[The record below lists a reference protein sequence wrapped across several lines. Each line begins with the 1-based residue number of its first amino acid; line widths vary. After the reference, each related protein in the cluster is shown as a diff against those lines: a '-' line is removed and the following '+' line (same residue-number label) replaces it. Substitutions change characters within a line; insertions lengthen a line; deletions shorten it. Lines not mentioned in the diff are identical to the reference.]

1 MLSPYFWHLACKG
14 TQMKSK
20 GATVTKS
27 NELITAS
34 YVLSVREQRLILAAI
49 SLIDSRKEMP
59 SEIIVTADY
68 YASIFHSKNPYR
80 DMRDAAESLWE
91 REISMKNEIETGSV
105 RWLSEK
111 WQSNSTNIGSGHV
124 RIVFTP
130 ALAKYLSAL
139 KVRFSS
145 YDIERVGR
153 LTTIYSFRL
162 FEMLIQFKTTGY
174 LKISIDEFKQRLK
187 LTSAYNK
194 LAVLRTRVIDSAIEE
209 INATTGMNVSYE
221 VIFSGRKADSLEFKF
236 QDAVKAKRHEV
247 GEEVQPGEGEGADA
261 ESDSNINAAANR
273 EDADQAQTGV
283 AQEELFP
290 GKPDHDHH
298 VTVEKAKEA
307 YKSNIDQ
314 INALMGRVLVRHP
327 KQDE

>member
-1 MLSPYFWHLACKG
+1 
-14 TQMKSK
+14 MKSK

-91 REISMKNEIETGSV
+91 REISMKNEIEMGSV

-194 LAVLRTRVIDSAIEE
+194 LAVLRTRVIDAAIEE
-209 INATTGMNVSYE
+209 INTTTGMNVSYE
-221 VIFSGRKADSLEFKF
+221 VIFSGRKAESLAFRF
-236 QDAVKAKRHEV
+236 QDAVKAKLKES
-247 GEEVQPGEGEGADA
+247 GDDDQAAEGEGADA
-261 ESDSNINAAANR
+261 DADSKSNGAENR
-273 EDADQAQTGV
+273 DATDQAQTDV
-283 AQEELFP
+283 TQEKLFP
-290 GKPDHDHH
+290 GNPDLDHH
-298 VTVEKAKEA
+298 ANVEKAKEA
-307 YKSNIDQ
+307 YKSNIEQ
-314 INALMGRVLVRHP
+314 INALMGRVLISHP